1 MLKSLKTQIM
11 ILVVHGFRQILLL
24 KAGVRIKCMKLQ
36 HPVGKKCYHLKAVV
50 GDILKMYTTNY
61 FLRAGCGL
69 GQTAV
74 VFHARKHTLMS
85 VKEKALGLGGQIVKL
100 DTHKKQLK
108 RLRLF

>member
-69 GQTAV
+69 GQTAPNPV
-74 VFHARKHTLMS
+74 LSTLKFFES
-85 VKEKALGLGGQIVKL
+85 EYLDKLADNKPASKEEK
-100 DTHKKQLK
+100 
-108 RLRLF
+108 